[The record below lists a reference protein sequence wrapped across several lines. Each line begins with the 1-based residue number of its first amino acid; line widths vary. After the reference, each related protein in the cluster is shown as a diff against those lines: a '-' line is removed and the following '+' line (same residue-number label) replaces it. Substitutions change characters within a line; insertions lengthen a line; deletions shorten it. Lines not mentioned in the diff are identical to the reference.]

1 MRIEL
6 ICPAPPGTL
15 YGNRVT
21 ALRWGRILKGLGHR
35 VSIAE
40 QYEGK
45 LCDLLIALHA
55 QRSAE
60 PVFRFHDR
68 YPDRPVIIALTGT
81 DLYRDL
87 RRERRAQ
94 QIVEL
99 ATRLVVFQPLALKEL
114 PSHLRQKA
122 QVIYQSVEKTRKP
135 ATRGTRRQV
144 SSRSSFFDVCVVG
157 HLRKVKDPF
166 RAALASRRLPASSRI
181 RILQAGTAMAEA
193 MAQKAGAEESRNP
206 RYQWLQGI
214 PRAQAR
220 RLIASSRLLVLSS
233 LMEGGANVISEAMVD
248 HVPVLSSRIPGSV
261 GLLGTGYPGYFPVR
275 DTDAL
280 ARLLVRAESDWEFYE
295 RLKLWC
301 SRRAPLFRPS
311 HESARWRR
319 LLSELNPPVSNS
331 GLANAALAK
340 TLRFAVRLGK
350 ESRLP
355 E

>member
-6 ICPAPPGTL
+6 ICPSPPGTL

-35 VSIAE
+35 VSIAQ
-40 QYEGK
+40 QYEGT

-55 QRSAE
+55 RRSAE

-68 YPDRPVIIALTGT
+68 YPDRPVIVALTGT
-81 DLYRDL
+81 DLYRDF
-87 RRERRAQ
+87 RRERRAR

-114 PSHLRQKA
+114 PSHLRRKA
-122 QVIYQSVEKTRKP
+122 QVIYQSVEKTRKS

-166 RAALASRRLPASSRI
+166 RAALASRRLPVSSRI

-193 MAQKAGAEESRNP
+193 MAQQARAEASRNP
-206 RYQWLQGI
+206 RYRWLHGI
-214 PRAQAR
+214 PQAQAR

-248 HVPVLSSRIPGSV
+248 HVPVLSSHIPGSV

-280 ARLLVRAESDWEFYE
+280 VRLLVRAESDREFYG
-295 RLKLWC
+295 RLKSWC

-311 HESARWRR
+311 QESARWRK
-319 LLSELNPPVSNS
+319 LLSELNPR
-331 GLANAALAK
+331 
-340 TLRFAVRLGK
+340 TR
-350 ESRLP
+350 
-355 E
+355 